1 MDILIKSFNRPYYLD
16 RCLHSIEKHVKLGDG
31 KIILLDDGT
40 PQIYLDKITA
50 KYPNVIVR
58 KSDFYEKKQ
67 QYTLLGKSPEG
78 YLIPINFWV
87 TATKNASQNF
97 MLLEDDIWFIDDINL
112 EAVDQQVTETNIA
125 LLKLFW
131 VGNPLVVQ
139 SKETTVKNDLVFLQP
154 KLLTTIPALYYFIF
168 YKFDRF
174 KIRKTLRFLKINTEK
189 RHLAYYTLYGVAG
202 IIFNKEYFIQLWQNH
217 KNNIDEG
224 LQVYNAVKIFNKHG
238 HDKKYARY
246 QKEILKTGFVSSAT
260 NQYKES
266 FGENVD
272 MFVFN
277 KMMNEAWLQDKL
289 DVISSLP
296 NDIETEAITAVLDGD
311 AGKRISS
318 TDWKK
323 WMQHFKNQYTAMG
336 CEID

>member
-16 RCLHSIEKHVKLGDG
+16 RCLYSIDKHVKLGGG

-40 PQIYLDKITA
+40 PQIYLDKLKA
-50 KYPNVIVR
+50 KYPHIIIE
-58 KSDFYEKKQ
+58 KSELYEKKQ
-67 QYTLLGKSPEG
+67 QATGLGKSPDD
-78 YLIPINFWV
+78 YSIPIDFWV
-87 TATKNASQNF
+87 ASAQKASPNF
-97 MLLEDDIWFIDDINL
+97 MLIEDDIWFVEDIDL
-112 EAVDQQVTETNIA
+112 ESVNQEVTDANIA

-139 SKETTVKNDLVFLQP
+139 SKSTTEKKDIVLLEP
-154 KLLTTIPALYYFIF
+154 KLFTIIPALYYFIF

-174 KIRKTLRFLKINTEK
+174 KIRKTLRLLKINTDE

-202 IIFNKEYFIQLWQNH
+202 AIFNKDYFIQLWQNH
-217 KNNIDEG
+217 KNYIDEG
-224 LQVYNAVKIFNKHG
+224 LQIYNAVKFYAKQG

-246 QKEILKTGFVSSAT
+246 KKEILKTGFVSSAT
-260 NQYKES
+260 NQYKED

-272 MFVFN
+272 MFMFN

-296 NDIETEAITAVLDGD
+296 NDIDEQIITTVLDGD
-311 AGKRISS
+311 AGKRIVSK
-318 TDWKK
+318 DWKK
-323 WMQHFKNQYTAMG
+323 WMQSFKNQYIAMG
-336 CEID
+336 CKID